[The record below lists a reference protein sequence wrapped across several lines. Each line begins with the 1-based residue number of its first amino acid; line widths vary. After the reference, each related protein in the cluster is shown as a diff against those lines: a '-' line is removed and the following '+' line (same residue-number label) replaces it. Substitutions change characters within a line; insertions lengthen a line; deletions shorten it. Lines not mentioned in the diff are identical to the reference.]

1 MRRLIL
7 ELESPIDKEYSES
20 PLESALT
27 MEMEGIS
34 ELDKEKE
41 LTTKIDKQLN
51 VSSGLQ
57 FEDFLEEVL

>member
-57 FEDFLEEVL
+57 FEDVLEEIL